1 MTRGET
7 ELMRC
12 CCVIPVF
19 NHAAT
24 APAVIDRAR
33 AVMRDVLVID
43 DGSDDSNL
51 AKRYEGTDVEVICH
65 PRNLGK
71 GAALL
76 TAVRTLAPRGF
87 DYMITLDADAQ
98 HDPEDVPRFLPLLKS
113 GGRTVVA
120 GVRDFSV
127 PNVPRRSKI
136 GRALSDFVFYL
147 ETGKRIS
154 DSQSGFRAYPL
165 QYVSRIRCSTL
176 HYEFETELLVRC
188 MWAGLDLAEV
198 PISTRYD
205 PPGERV
211 THFRPFLDNG
221 RMVLLHARLIFRRI
235 LPFGT
240 GKRLD
245 AGLESASSDE
255 AETMTGSLPS

>member
-1 MTRGET
+1 
-7 ELMRC
+7 MRC

-24 APAVIDRAR
+24 APAVIERAR
-33 AVMRDVLVID
+33 AVMRDVLVVD
-43 DGSDDSNL
+43 DGSDDADL
-51 AKRYEGTDVEVICH
+51 AKRYESTDVEVIRH

-76 TAVRTLAPRGF
+76 TAIRTLAPRGY

-98 HDPEDVPRFLPLLKS
+98 HDPEDVPRFLPLLES

-120 GVRDFSV
+120 GVRDLSV

-136 GRALSDFVFYL
+136 GRTLSDFVFFL

-165 QYVSRIRCSTL
+165 PYISRIRCASAR
-176 HYEFETELLVRC
+176 YEFETELLTRC
-188 MWAGLDLAEV
+188 MWAGLDLAEI
-198 PISTRYD
+198 PISTHYD
-205 PPGERV
+205 PPEKRI
-211 THFRPFLDNG
+211 THFRPFRDNG
-221 RMVLLHARLIFRRI
+221 RMVLLHIRLIFRRI
-235 LPFGT
+235 FPFGIRKFQQT
-240 GKRLD
+240 PR
-245 AGLESASSDE
+245 EI
-255 AETMTGSLPS
+255 PCR

>member
-1 MTRGET
+1 
-7 ELMRC
+7 MRC

-24 APAVIDRAR
+24 APAVIERAR
-33 AVMRDVLVID
+33 AVMRDVLVVD
-43 DGSDDSNL
+43 DGSDDADL
-51 AKRYEGTDVEVICH
+51 AKLYEGTDIEVVRH
-65 PRNLGK
+65 TRNLGK

-98 HDPEDVPRFLPLLKS
+98 HDPEDVLRFLPLLKS

-120 GVRDFSV
+120 GIRDFSV

-136 GRALSDFVFYL
+136 GRALSNFVFYL

-165 QYVSRIRCSTL
+165 QPISHIRCASPRF
-176 HYEFETELLVRC
+176 EFETELLVRC

-198 PISTRYD
+198 PVSTHYD
-205 PPGERV
+205 PPGERI
-211 THFRPFLDNG
+211 THFRPFRDNA
-221 RMVLLHARLIFRRI
+221 RMVLLHARLILRRI
-235 LPFGT
+235 FPFGET
-240 GKRLD
+240 RLRD
-245 AGLESASSDE
+245 TELASTSAGG
-255 AETMTGSLPS
+255 AETKTGNMPL

>member
-1 MTRGET
+1 
-7 ELMRC
+7 MRC

-24 APAVIDRAR
+24 APAVIARAR
-33 AVMRDVLVID
+33 AVMRDVLVVD
-43 DGSDDSNL
+43 DGSDDIDL
-51 AKRYEGTDVEVICH
+51 AKLYKGTDVEVIRH

-71 GAALL
+71 GAAIL
-76 TAVRTLAPRGF
+76 TAIRTLAPRGY

-98 HDPEDVPRFLPLLKS
+98 HDPEDIRRFLPLLET

-136 GRALSDFVFYL
+136 GRALSDFVFFL

-165 QYVSRIRCSTL
+165 PYISRIRCASL
-176 HYEFETELLVRC
+176 RFEFETELLVRC

-198 PISTRYD
+198 PISTHYD
-205 PPGERV
+205 PPGKRV
-211 THFRPFLDNG
+211 THFRPFRDNA
-221 RMVLLHARLIFRRI
+221 RMVLLHARLIFLRI
-235 LPFGT
+235 FPFGMKQIELT
-240 GKRLD
+240 DCACAPSVTDG
-245 AGLESASSDE
+245 
-255 AETMTGSLPS
+255 AETETGELPS

>member
-1 MTRGET
+1 
-7 ELMRC
+7 MRC

-24 APAVIDRAR
+24 APAVIERAR

-43 DGSDDSNL
+43 DGSDDIDL
-51 AKRYEGTDVEVICH
+51 AKLYEGTDVEVVRH

-71 GAALL
+71 GASLL
-76 TAVRTLAPRGF
+76 TAIRTLAPRGY

-98 HDPEDVPRFLPLLKS
+98 HDPEDIRRFLPLLES

-136 GRALSDFVFYL
+136 GRALSDFCFLL

-165 QYVSRIRCSTL
+165 PYVSRIRCTPL
-176 HYEFETELLVRC
+176 RYEFETELLVRC
-188 MWAGLDLAEV
+188 MWTGLDLAEV
-198 PISTRYD
+198 PISTHYD
-205 PPGERV
+205 PPGKRV
-211 THFRPFLDNG
+211 SHFRPFRDNG
-221 RMVLLHARLIFRRI
+221 RMVLLHIRLMFRRAF
-235 LPFGT
+235 PFGMEKIRQT
-240 GKRLD
+240 PR
-245 AGLESASSDE
+245 EI
-255 AETMTGSLPS
+255 PYP

>member
-1 MTRGET
+1 
-7 ELMRC
+7 MRC

-24 APAVIDRAR
+24 APAVIERAR
-33 AVMRDVLVID
+33 AVMRDVLVVD
-43 DGSDDSNL
+43 DGSDDLDL
-51 AKRYEGTDVEVICH
+51 AKLYEDTDVEVVRH
-65 PRNLGK
+65 PHNLGK

-76 TAVRTLAPRGF
+76 SAIQALAPRGY

-98 HDPEDVPRFLPLLKS
+98 HAPEDVLRFLPLLES

-136 GRALSDFVFYL
+136 GRALSDFVFRL

-165 QYVSRIRCSTL
+165 PYVSRIRCASL
-176 HYEFETELLVRC
+176 RFEFETELLVRC

-198 PISTRYD
+198 PISTHYD
-205 PPGERV
+205 PPGKRV
-211 THFRPFLDNG
+211 THFRPFRDNA
-221 RMVLLHARLIFRRI
+221 RIALLHIRLILRRI
-235 LPFGT
+235 FPFGT
-240 GKRLD
+240 TKCQD
-245 AGLESASSDE
+245 AAPASVQAATDG
-255 AETMTGSLPS
+255 AETEPGSLPS

>member
-1 MTRGET
+1 
-7 ELMRC
+7 MRC

-24 APAVIDRAR
+24 APAVIERAR
-33 AVMRDVLVID
+33 TVMRDVLVID
-43 DGSDDSNL
+43 DGSNDIDL
-51 AKRYEGTDVEVICH
+51 AKLYENTEVEVVRL
-65 PRNLGK
+65 PRNMGK

-76 TAVRTLAPRGF
+76 TAVRTLAPRGY

-98 HDPEDVPRFLPLLKS
+98 HDPEDIRRFLPLLED

-120 GVRDFSV
+120 GVRDLSV
-127 PNVPRRSKI
+127 PNVPRRSRI
-136 GRALSDFVFYL
+136 GRALSDFCFFL

-165 QYVSRIRCSTL
+165 PYISRIRCTSL
-176 HYEFETELLVRC
+176 HYEFETELITRC

-198 PISTRYD
+198 PISTHYD
-205 PPGERV
+205 PPGKRV
-211 THFRPFLDNG
+211 THIRPFRDNG

-235 LPFGT
+235 FPFGA
-240 GKRLD
+240 GKLQD
-245 AGLESASSDE
+245 EDQAIPAADE
-255 AETMTGSLPS
+255 AETTTGSLPS

>member
-1 MTRGET
+1 
-7 ELMRC
+7 MRC

-24 APAVIDRAR
+24 APAVIERAR
-33 AVMRDVLVID
+33 AVMSDVLVVD
-43 DGSDDSNL
+43 DGSDDADL
-51 AKRYEGTDVEVICH
+51 AKLCEDTDVEVIRH

-76 TAVRTLAPRGF
+76 TAIRTLAPRGF

-98 HDPEDVPRFLPLLKS
+98 HDPEDIPRFLPLLES
-113 GGRTVVA
+113 GGRTIVA

-136 GRALSDFVFYL
+136 GRALSDFVFRL

-165 QYVSRIRCSTL
+165 PYVSRIRCDSAR
-176 HYEFETELLVRC
+176 YEFETELLVRC

-198 PISTRYD
+198 PISTHYD
-205 PPGERV
+205 PPCERV
-211 THFRPFLDNG
+211 THFRPFRDNA
-221 RMVLLHARLIFRRI
+221 RMVLLHIRLILRRSF
-235 LPFGT
+235 PFGAA
-240 GKRLD
+240 KLRD
-245 AGLESASSDE
+245 AARIPTAADNTETELEN
-255 AETMTGSLPS
+255 MPS